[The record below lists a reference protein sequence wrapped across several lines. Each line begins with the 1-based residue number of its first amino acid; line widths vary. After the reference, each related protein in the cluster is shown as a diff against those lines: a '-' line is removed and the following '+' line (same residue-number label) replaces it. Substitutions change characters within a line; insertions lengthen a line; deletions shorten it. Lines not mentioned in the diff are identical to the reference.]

1 MINCRSTSRYSSR
14 HYFFLFVTRALATLC
29 RVNEFPAESIGTFL
43 LILLGGGVCANVSLK
58 KTAGHNSG
66 WIVITAGWAL
76 AVTMAVYAVVNV
88 SGAHINPAV
97 TLSLASIDQ
106 LPWKDVPKYVGAQ
119 MLGAILGATTV
130 WLAYLPHWEATE
142 DPADKLGVF
151 STAPAI
157 RKPFANLLCEI
168 IGTFALV
175 LGVLA
180 ILSPEVMTTEQ
191 KEMQKEWVLGLKP
204 LLIGLLVFAI
214 GLSLGG
220 PTGYAINPARDLGPR
235 IAHAILPIAGK
246 GGSDWSYAWIPV
258 VGPCLGGVLGALAYK
273 ALWM

>member
-1 MINCRSTSRYSSR
+1 MNDFT
-14 HYFFLFVTRALATLC
+14 
-29 RVNEFPAESIGTFL
+29 AELVGTFL

-58 KTAGHNSG
+58 KTAGHDSG
-66 WIVITAGWAL
+66 WIVITAGWGL
-76 AVTMAVYAVVNV
+76 AVAMAVYAVVNV

-97 TLSLASIDQ
+97 TLGLASIGE
-106 LPWKDVPKYVGAQ
+106 LPWNDVPKYVAAQ

-151 STAPAI
+151 STTPVI

-180 ILSPEVMTTEQ
+180 ILSPEVMTAEQ
-191 KEMQKEWVLGLKP
+191 KEMQKEWELGLKP

-220 PTGYAINPARDLGPR
+220 PTGYTINPARDLGPR

-246 GGSDWSYAWIPV
+246 GGSDWSYAWVPV
-258 VGPCLGGVLGALAYK
+258 VGPCIGGVLGALVYK
-273 ALWM
+273 WLWMAQSGATP